1 MLLNALSFCG
11 FHRHGDSLTTAETHG
26 GRIFA
31 CIGASEVRKKG
42 DLGRS
47 TDRVVGRSQYSPWCL
62 LPDLAPLC
70 QFVLFMPE
78 SGRKYAMEPG
88 AKSGSSAT
96 SERWPTS
103 LLSRTGSRQVS

>member
-47 TDRVVGRSQYSPWCL
+47 TDRVVGRSQHSPWCL

-103 LLSRTGSRQVS
+103 LLSRT